1 MENDDSKQK
10 AMNDEELVRVKKF
23 EKEQEDQERD
33 LERQDEIE
41 EERDLFEMKKLK
53 QEQEDQERDLERQE
67 ELDEEYG
74 DSYECMKLF
83 LL

>member
-1 MENDDSKQK
+1 MENDDLKQK

-23 EKEQEDQERD
+23 EK
-33 LERQDEIE
+33 
-41 EERDLFEMKKLK
+41 
-53 QEQEDQERDLERQE
+53 EQEDQERDLERQE